1 MKPRRVAITGLGVAA
16 PNGIGLAAFTDALRQ
31 GRSGIRFFPEL
42 EALGFA
48 CCIGGQPALTEELK
62 QRHFSPLE
70 RKHWKA
76 NNLLYGILAAEEAWS
91 SAGLSVEREEPDWES
106 GCVFGGGIS
115 GVRALSQGMRLIDEG
130 QVKRLGSHTVPQ
142 TMPSSISAYL
152 SGRLGLGNWVTT
164 NASACSTGTE
174 AVRLAFEHIQRGGAR
189 RMLCG
194 ACDTDGP
201 YIWGGF
207 DALRVL
213 TRKHNERPE
222 QGSRPM
228 SATAAGFVPGSGAG
242 ALVLE
247 EWETAHRR
255 GAAIYGEVLGGHSLS
270 GGQRQGG
277 SMTAPNPTGVRRCIE
292 GALHSAGVQPREID
306 AVSGHL
312 TSTMG
317 DPLEIH
323 SWTRALDRRGRDF
336 PYVNALKSLIGH
348 CLSAAG
354 AIECVA
360 AVIQLHEGFLHPS
373 RNCEDLHPEIGALI
387 APERVVGENHSE
399 GPNIIAKA
407 SFGFG
412 DVNSVLIFRRQSDL
426 WTKTPLSKSSRS

>member
-1 MKPRRVAITGLGVAA
+1 MNPKRVAITGLGVVA
-16 PNGIGLAAFTDALRQ
+16 PNGIGRTAFTEALRR
-31 GRSGIRFFPEL
+31 GRSGIRHFPNL
-42 EALGFA
+42 EELGFS
-48 CCIGGQPALTEELK
+48 CCIGGQPLLSEELK
-62 QRHFSPLE
+62 ERHFTALE
-70 RKHWKA
+70 RRQWDA
-76 NNLLYGILAAEEAWS
+76 NNLLYGIMAAEEAWAQ
-91 SAGLSVEREEPDWES
+91 AGLPRERDEPDWHT

-115 GVRALSQGMRLIDEG
+115 GVRALSRGMRLIDDG
-130 QVKRLGSHTVPQ
+130 RVKRLGSQTVPQ

-174 AVRLAFEHIQRGGAR
+174 AVRLAFEHIRSGGAL

-213 TRKHNERPE
+213 TRKHNDNP
-222 QGSRPM
+222 QHGSRPM
-228 SATAAGFVPGSGAG
+228 SASASGFVPGSGAG
-242 ALVLE
+242 ALLLE
-247 EWETAHRR
+247 EWESARAR
-255 GAAIYGEVLGGHSLS
+255 GATIFGEVLGGYSLS

-277 SMTAPNPTGVRRCIE
+277 SMTAPNPEGVRRCIE
-292 GALHSAGVQPREID
+292 GALHRAGVEAADID
-306 AVSGHL
+306 AISGHL

-323 SWTRALDRRGRDF
+323 AWTQALGRRGNHF
-336 PYVNALKSLIGH
+336 PYINALKSLIGH

-360 AVIQLHEGFLHPS
+360 TAIQLHEGFLHPS
-373 RNCEDLHPEIGALI
+373 LNCEDLHPRIGALI
-387 APERVVGENHSE
+387 APERVVAENHSQA
-399 GPNIIAKA
+399 PRIIAKA

-412 DVNSVLIFRRQSDL
+412 DVNSVLIFRR
-426 WTKTPLSKSSRS
+426 